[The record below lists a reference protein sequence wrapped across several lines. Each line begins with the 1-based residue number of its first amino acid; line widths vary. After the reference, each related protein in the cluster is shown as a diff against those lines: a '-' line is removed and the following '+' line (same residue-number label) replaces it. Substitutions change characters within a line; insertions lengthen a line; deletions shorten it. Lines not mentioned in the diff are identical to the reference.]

1 MRDLWKNEE
10 GSVVVLVTVSM
21 FALFGFA
28 ALALDAGY
36 WFDRS
41 TRMSNVADLS
51 AVSGAKIAVPIDLAN
66 PNSAAS
72 VAASK
77 TNIQT
82 VANANLGGAVVAG
95 NIVFGC
101 WNQALVSF
109 TPNSNCAA
117 AGPGTV
123 VAANAVGVKS
133 ADPSPQ
139 SFFARV
145 FGVDPLVVPNAT
157 TDLTTLQNPANCT
170 ASPNKCY
177 AVAFREFN
185 LQSCLITMSTEKD
198 SLYVNGD
205 INLNMPNCG
214 IHVNGGIDG
223 SNNDVDVDTP
233 YLCANGD
240 IKNPYLED
248 AADNYC
254 GIMSKPPGPTYTLP
268 TAPANGNVQIN
279 NGESQT
285 YSGSGTFTKLDVN
298 QGGTATLNDGKYV
311 FTGNITVQ
319 GTLNANNATIILKNG
334 ATINVQGTG
343 QIPTLTAPT
352 TGDTAGYA
360 LIENCT
366 TSCSGTSSLGGNS
379 TLDYQGNIYLPSQTL
394 ELRGTPGISSISTSI
409 IVYELEMKGTADW
422 SNVTMNPSG
431 SGPLLPT
438 QVHLVQ

>member
-1 MRDLWKNEE
+1 
-10 GSVVVLVTVSM
+10 VS
-21 FALFGFA
+21 
-28 ALALDAGY
+28 
-36 WFDRS
+36 
-41 TRMSNVADLS
+41 
-51 AVSGAKIAVPIDLAN
+51 
-66 PNSAAS
+66 
-72 VAASK
+72 
-77 TNIQT
+77 
-82 VANANLGGAVVAG
+82 AG

-101 WNQALVSF
+101 WNEAVNSF

-123 VAANAVGVKS
+123 AAANAVGIKS

-139 SFFARV
+139 SFFAQV
-145 FGVDPLVVPNAT
+145 FGVDPVVVPNAT
-157 TDLTTLQNPANCT
+157 TDLATLQNPANCST
-170 ASPNKCY
+170 DTGNPNKCY
-177 AVAFREFN
+177 AVAFRQYN
-185 LQSCLITMSTEKD
+185 LQSCLITLSTDED

-223 SNNDVDVDTP
+223 SNNDVNVDTP

-240 IKNPYLED
+240 IKNSYLED

-268 TAPANGNVQIN
+268 TAPANGNVQIK

-285 YSGSGTFTKLDVN
+285 YSGSGTFSKLDVN
-298 QGGTATLNDGKYV
+298 QGGTVNLNSGKYV

-319 GTLNANNATIILKNG
+319 GTLNANNATIIMKDG
-334 ATINVQGTG
+334 AAINVQGTG

-352 TGDTAGYA
+352 SGDTAGYA
-360 LIENCT
+360 IIENCT

-394 ELRGTPGISSISTSI
+394 DLRGTPAISSISTSI

-438 QVHLVQ
+438 LVHLVQ